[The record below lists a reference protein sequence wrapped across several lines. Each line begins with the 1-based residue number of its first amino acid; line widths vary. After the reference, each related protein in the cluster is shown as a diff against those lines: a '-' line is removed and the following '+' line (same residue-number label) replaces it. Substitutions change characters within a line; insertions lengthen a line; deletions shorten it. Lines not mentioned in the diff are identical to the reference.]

1 MRNELLLQKGS
12 KKMESQNRREAA
24 QALIGQKVRSF
35 DFNGRPYL
43 MEKKRPLLEI
53 LDEIESRISPEIREL
68 EVRDGEIVRKKNP
81 QILRRN
87 KDRSFW
93 VDEEMTYHEDDK
105 DDDEPDWEEV
115 LDEE

>member
-1 MRNELLLQKGS
+1 
-12 KKMESQNRREAA
+12 MEHVSG
-24 QALIGQKVRSF
+24 IVRDILARLEKDAIF
-35 DFNGRPYL
+35 QTEGEPDGRPYL

-68 EVRDGEIVRKKNP
+68 EVRDGEIVRKENP